1 MSWFMENDVSQSDDD
16 FRSLLQRVSEGS
28 EDAAWELVERY
39 GDELRRA
46 VRRCMNRRLRPK
58 FDSLDFVQQ
67 AWASFFRHPENAL
80 RFERPEELVAF
91 LMKIGMNKTGMEARR
106 RLMTEKYNVNREV
119 SLERARKE
127 VMNIPDGSPSAMDVL
142 TERELREELVSG
154 LPDRDKEII
163 RRRLDGHTNQETANW
178 LGIAA
183 ITVRRFWKKF
193 VRQKERL
200 DR

>member
-1 MSWFMENDVSQSDDD
+1 MSHSVDD
-16 FRSLLQRVSEGS
+16 FHNLLRRVSEGS
-28 EDAAWELVERY
+28 EEAARELVERY
-39 GDELRRA
+39 EDELRRA
-46 VRRCMNRRLRPK
+46 VRRSMNRRLRPK

-80 RFERPEELVAF
+80 RFDRPEELVAF
-91 LMKIGMNKTGMEARR
+91 LMKMGTNKTVMEGRR
-106 RLMTEKYNVNREV
+106 RLMTEKHNVNREV

-127 VMNIPDGSPSAMDVL
+127 VMNIPDGSPSAIDMV
-142 TERELREELVSG
+142 TGQELHEQLVSG
-154 LPDRDKEII
+154 VPDRHREIV
-163 RRRLDGHTNQETANW
+163 RRRLEGHTNRETANW

-183 ITVRRFWKKF
+183 VTVRRFWKKF